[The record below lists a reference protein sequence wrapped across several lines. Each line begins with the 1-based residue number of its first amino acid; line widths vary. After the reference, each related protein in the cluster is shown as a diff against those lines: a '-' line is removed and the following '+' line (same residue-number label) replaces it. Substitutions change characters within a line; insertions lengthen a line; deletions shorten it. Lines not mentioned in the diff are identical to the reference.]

1 MKNNKTI
8 TESIVEIAKLYDG
21 TVNRPDWKTVKYG
34 KRTGS
39 QRA

>member
-21 TVNRPDWKTVKYG
+21 TVNRPDWRKDNGKHERN
-34 KRTGS
+34 KRT
-39 QRA
+39 